1 MVYQFILIV
10 DLDSIIS
17 RLAYLPRAQG
27 SSVLAT
33 GKYFI
38 WHEIRTVLYW
48 FIFVVNLWSEI
59 NTIIPIYFGC
69 QPFLSLTWFC
79 EGVVQLFSK
88 IILLPFRSV
97 WWKGRMDPHTTWNE
111 FGSYAMY
118 MTWFSNSLICLLH
131 ILGKMLRCA
140 IRCGHSCFD
149 WSLGIVSWKFPHFPL
164 CCLWFDWSCCPLAEN
179 KKSFWAF
186 LLIGGKTHSSPL
198 CNSQSVFHVNPDCL
212 RTFDCVK

>member
-1 MVYQFILIV
+1 MSTISFP
-10 DLDSIIS
+10 DLVLWRGCPIIFKDYFAPFS
-17 RLAYLPRAQG
+17 F
-27 SSVLAT
+27 SVVKRSH
-33 GKYFI
+33 GFRI
-38 WHEIRTVLYW
+38 QREM
-48 FIFVVNLWSEI
+48 NLDHMQ
-59 NTIIPIYFGC
+59 C
-69 QPFLSLTWFC
+69 
-79 EGVVQLFSK
+79 
-88 IILLPFRSV
+88 
-97 WWKGRMDPHTTWNE
+97 
-111 FGSYAMY
+111 

-140 IRCGHSCFD
+140 IRYGHSCFD